1 MFIVVFQ
8 LRARERERQV
18 TEKKKGSENRLGLSG
33 PFWAKAELEL
43 VEYVHFY
50 RPKAFQR

>member
-1 MFIVVFQ
+1 MFTVVFQ
-8 LRARERERQV
+8 LRARERE
-18 TEKKKGSENRLGLSG
+18 TSDEKKERSENRLRLSG